1 MAQDNRKPSPIE
13 AQKYLTDMDYP
24 ADKQDL
30 LEHAKENNADEKVMY
45 FLERIPDRTY
55 DGPNGVSQEIGRLD
69 RADPNY
75 SGDSDQRG

>member
-1 MAQDNRKPSPIE
+1 MAQENRKPSPIE
-13 AQKYLTDMDYP
+13 AQKYLSGQDYP

-30 LEHAKENNADEKVMY
+30 LERAKENKADEKVMY

-69 RADPNY
+69 RTEPDY
-75 SGDSDQRG
+75 SGETE